1 LNARLRLHH
10 VAARLILKLALLTV
24 LAKMAKIAVG
34 GWKRMSRTQPHRIA
48 SVQRRRREPTQSVAI
63 SATEA
68 KNEFGR
74 ILETVIQGGK
84 VVITRHNS
92 PKAVLISM
100 DEFNALSNAH
110 RVELEALSE
119 EFDGLLA
126 RMQTPAA
133 RSSMNAAFHA
143 TPKELGKAAV
153 AAARRR
159 V

>member
-1 LNARLRLHH
+1 MSQMRPRRL
-10 VAARLILKLALLTV
+10 V
-24 LAKMAKIAVG
+24 
-34 GWKRMSRTQPHRIA
+34 SP
-48 SVQRRRREPTQSVAI
+48 QRRRLEPMQSVAI

-74 ILETVIQGGK
+74 ILERVIQGAK
-84 VVITRHNS
+84 VVITKHDL

-100 DEFNALSNAH
+100 NEFNSLSNA
-110 RVELEALSE
+110 RTAELETLSE

-133 RSSMNAAFHA
+133 RAGMNAAFHA

-153 AAARRR
+153 AAAPKRG
-159 V
+159 